1 MSGYT
6 RLNPASKS
14 VTSGILSPA
23 SGVTVESERIDIYG
37 KVAFLEVYIKH
48 TAAWSVGTQYNIGT
62 LANDYLPANNALG
75 TFGTIGVATAITNG
89 SCYVRPL
96 FSASEISANGTG
108 YARFSYILP

>member
-1 MSGYT
+1 MSST
-6 RLNPASKS
+6 RLNPSTRT

-23 SGVTVESERIDIYG
+23 SGVSVESESITIYG
-37 KVAFLEVYIKH
+37 KVAFLEVNIKH

-62 LANDYLPANNALG
+62 LANDYMPVNNALG

-89 SCYVRPL
+89 SVYVRPL
-96 FSASEISANGTG
+96 YTSSEISANGTG